1 MADYS
6 GIQTGA
12 SWISS
17 QVIYIAPTEQI
28 WCPVFEPV
36 WPSQNECLFVLNYKS
51 LDYIEYNLQW

>member
-17 QVIYIAPTEQI
+17 QVIYIAPTEQNGARY
-28 WCPVFEPV
+28 
-36 WPSQNECLFVLNYKS
+36 S
-51 LDYIEYNLQW
+51 NLSDRPKMSVYLC